1 MSMTLGAQLY
11 TVREFTKTPEG
22 IEKTLRRIR
31 EMGFRT
37 IQISAFGPMDPQKLA
52 ELVTDLDLYVC
63 VTHSPFDR
71 MKNDLPALIR
81 EHRML
86 KCDTIG
92 LGSMPGEYRS
102 SGEEGFRQFLL
113 DIAPIAHEIREE
125 GLQFAYH
132 NHNFEFARFG
142 GHTGM
147 DLLFDETYPQEFHF
161 ILDTYWLQMGGVNP
175 PDYIRRAANRMKVC
189 HFKDFAVDGFTPHFA
204 EVGNG
209 NLDLA
214 ECYRAC
220 RQSGVRDIVI
230 EQDICPGDPFESLAV
245 SFENLKKLAAKE
257 EAQC

>member
-92 LGSMPGEYRS
+92 LGSMARGIPLLRRR
-102 SGEEGFRQFLL
+102 GFS
-113 DIAPIAHEIREE
+113 AVS
-125 GLQFAYH
+125 
-132 NHNFEFARFG
+132 AR
-142 GHTGM
+142 
-147 DLLFDETYPQEFHF
+147 
-161 ILDTYWLQMGGVNP
+161 
-175 PDYIRRAANRMKVC
+175 
-189 HFKDFAVDGFTPHFA
+189 
-204 EVGNG
+204 
-209 NLDLA
+209 
-214 ECYRAC
+214 YRA
-220 RQSGVRDIVI
+220 D
-230 EQDICPGDPFESLAV
+230 CP
-245 SFENLKKLAAKE
+245 
-257 EAQC
+257 